1 MNRIILIGRLVRD
14 VEKKTTATGKTFA
27 NFTVAVR
34 KKIKPTNP
42 DEKDS
47 DFFNCKVWGQSAEY
61 AAGYLA
67 KGSLVSLEGRMES
80 RKYTDK
86 EGQNREVWEVNAD
99 QVNGLD
105 RKATG
110 DAPSRT
116 SAPAPQP
123 IQGGQDDFDPFE

>member
-27 NFTVAVR
+27 TFTVAVR

-80 RKYTDK
+80 RKFTDK
-86 EGQNREVWEVNAD
+86 EGQNREVWEVVCDN
-99 QVNGLD
+99 VSGLD
-105 RKATG
+105 KK
-110 DAPSRT
+110 PSGNT
-116 SAPAPQP
+116 APAPGANDQESY
-123 IQGGQDDFDPFE
+123 DPFAE

>member
-27 NFTVAVR
+27 TFTVAVR

-61 AAGYLA
+61 AAGYLV

-86 EGQNREVWEVNAD
+86 EGQNREVWEVTVD

-105 RKATG
+105 KK
-110 DAPSRT
+110 PSGN
-116 SAPAPQP
+116 SAPAHAANDQESY
-123 IQGGQDDFDPFE
+123 DPFAE

>member
-27 NFTVAVR
+27 VVTVAVR
-34 KKIKPTNP
+34 KKVKPTNP

-47 DFFNCKVWGQSAEY
+47 DFFNCKVWGQSADY

-86 EGQNREVWEVNAD
+86 EGQNREVWEVTVD

-105 RKATG
+105 KK
-110 DAPSRT
+110 PSGN
-116 SAPAPQP
+116 SAPAPAANDN
-123 IQGGQDDFDPFE
+123 QDWDPFSE

>member
-14 VEKKTTATGKTFA
+14 VEKKTTSSGKAYAT
-27 NFTVAVR
+27 FTVAVR

-47 DFFNCKVWGQSAEY
+47 DFFSCKVWGQSAEY

-80 RKYTDK
+80 RKFTDK
-86 EGQNREVWEVNAD
+86 EGQNREVWEVVCDN
-99 QVNGLD
+99 VSGLD
-105 RKATG
+105 KKPSGNT
-110 DAPSRT
+110 APV
-116 SAPAPQP
+116 AN
-123 IQGGQDDFDPFE
+123 DDYDPFSE

>member
-27 NFTVAVR
+27 TFTVAVR

-80 RKYTDK
+80 RKYTDST
-86 EGQNREVWEVNAD
+86 GANREVWEVAVD

-105 RKATG
+105 KK
-110 DAPSRT
+110 PT
-116 SAPAPQP
+116 SGNTAPASNDN
-123 IQGGQDDFDPFE
+123 QDWDPFSE

>member
-27 NFTVAVR
+27 TITVAVR
-34 KKIKPTNP
+34 KKVKPTNP

-47 DFFNCKVWGQSAEY
+47 DFFNCKVWGQSADY

-86 EGQNREVWEVNAD
+86 EGQNREVWEVAVD

-105 RKATG
+105 KK
-110 DAPSRT
+110 PSGNQ
-116 SAPAPQP
+116 APAPAANDN
-123 IQGGQDDFDPFE
+123 QDWDPFSE

>member
-27 NFTVAVR
+27 TFTVAVR

-47 DFFNCKVWGQSAEY
+47 DFFNCKVWGQSADY

-86 EGQNREVWEVNAD
+86 EGQNREVWEVAVD

-105 RKATG
+105 KK
-110 DAPSRT
+110 PSGNA
-116 SAPAPQP
+116 APAPAANDQESY
-123 IQGGQDDFDPFE
+123 DPFAD

>member
-14 VEKKTTATGKTFA
+14 VEKKTTSTGKTFA
-27 NFTVAVR
+27 TFTVAVR

-86 EGQNREVWEVNAD
+86 EGQNREVWEVAVD

-105 RKATG
+105 KK
-110 DAPSRT
+110 PSGNQA
-116 SAPAPQP
+116 SAQAAN
-123 IQGGQDDFDPFE
+123 DNDSYDPFSE

>member
-27 NFTVAVR
+27 TITVAVR

-86 EGQNREVWEVNAD
+86 EGQNREVWEVTVD
-99 QVNGLD
+99 QVSGLD
-105 RKATG
+105 KK
-110 DAPSRT
+110 PSGNQ
-116 SAPAPQP
+116 APAQAAND
-123 IQGGQDDFDPFE
+123 QESYDPFAE

>member
-27 NFTVAVR
+27 TITVAVR

-47 DFFNCKVWGQSAEY
+47 DFFNCKVWGQSADY

-80 RKYTDK
+80 RKYTDSQ
-86 EGQNREVWEVNAD
+86 GQNREVWEVVCD

-105 RKATG
+105 KK
-110 DAPSRT
+110 PSGNT
-116 SAPAPQP
+116 APAPAANDQESY
-123 IQGGQDDFDPFE
+123 DPFAE

>member
-14 VEKKTTATGKTFA
+14 VEKRTTSTGKTFA
-27 NFTVAVR
+27 TITVAVR

-47 DFFNCKVWGQSAEY
+47 DFFNCKVWGQSADY

-80 RKYTDK
+80 RKYTDST
-86 EGQNREVWEVNAD
+86 GANREVWEVTVD

-105 RKATG
+105 KK
-110 DAPSRT
+110 PSGNQ
-116 SAPAPQP
+116 APAPAAN
-123 IQGGQDDFDPFE
+123 DNDSYDPFSE

>member
-27 NFTVAVR
+27 VVTVAVR

-47 DFFNCKVWGQSAEY
+47 DFFNCKVWGQSADY
-61 AAGYLA
+61 AASYLA

-86 EGQNREVWEVNAD
+86 EGQNREVWEVTVD

-105 RKATG
+105 KK
-110 DAPSRT
+110 PT
-116 SAPAPQP
+116 SGNQAPAANDN
-123 IQGGQDDFDPFE
+123 QDWDPFSE